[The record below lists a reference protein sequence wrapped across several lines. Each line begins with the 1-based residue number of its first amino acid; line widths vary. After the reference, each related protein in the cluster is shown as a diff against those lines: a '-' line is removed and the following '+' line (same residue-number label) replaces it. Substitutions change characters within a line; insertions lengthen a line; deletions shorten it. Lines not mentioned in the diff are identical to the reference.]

1 MTQEPYPVKKKKSPW
16 IWISL
21 GCIGLV
27 AILGIVL
34 IVFTM
39 NFLRSDEGKQFTS
52 GIQRTQTLARSLP
65 EISAGMEKYVAE
77 KGDFPATLD
86 ELAGYVG
93 AEELEKIKAEMTY
106 TKPAKDAPPETV
118 VLTTGMLE
126 FMQGSKQEI
135 FLQKDFEFFQATK
148 QPLRK

>member
-1 MTQEPYPVKKKKSPW
+1 
-16 IWISL
+16 
-21 GCIGLV
+21 
-27 AILGIVL
+27 
-34 IVFTM
+34 
-39 NFLRSDEGKQFTS
+39 
-52 GIQRTQTLARSLP
+52 
-65 EISAGMEKYVAE
+65 MEKYVAE

-86 ELAGYVG
+86 ELAGYVD

-106 TKPAKDAPPETV
+106 TQPAKDAPPETV

-135 FLQKDFEFFQATK
+135 FLQKDFGFFQATK